1 MKIDSIFVNSKLI
14 RGGGVINSYKIRN
27 NGNNKTMK

>member
-1 MKIDSIFVNSKLI
+1 MKIWNIFVNSKLI
-14 RGGGVINSYKIRN
+14 RVGVINSYKIIN